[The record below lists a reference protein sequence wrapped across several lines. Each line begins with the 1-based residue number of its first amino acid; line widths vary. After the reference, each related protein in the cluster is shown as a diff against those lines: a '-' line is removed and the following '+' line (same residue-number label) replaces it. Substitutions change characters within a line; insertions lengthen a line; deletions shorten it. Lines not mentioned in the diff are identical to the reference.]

1 MQLREKS
8 VERHDRK
15 CVLCCDIMES
25 QGKTQR
31 PKNQID
37 MLHGNIWKGVLRFAV
52 PLAATNLL
60 QQLFNATDMAV
71 VGQFSSSEA
80 LSAVG
85 VNAPLTNLV
94 VNIFIGLSIGTN
106 VVVANLLGKKDA
118 HGVSRAV
125 HTSIV
130 LALITGVIVA
140 ALAPVIGDALL
151 TLMQTPENIFDMA
164 STYLMIYLLGAPFI
178 MLLNF
183 TSAILR
189 SKGDTRRPFIVLV
202 IAGVINVVLNVAFVV
217 GLDMDAAGV
226 ALATVIANAVSS
238 ITLLAI
244 LLRETD
250 EVRVELRK
258 LCFDVPLFWRIV
270 AMGVPAG
277 IQGLMFSL
285 SNVIIQIGL
294 NELGSQVV
302 AGSTAALNMEIMCY
316 MISAAFG
323 QAAMTFVSQNVGAGD
338 YPRCKSVV
346 RWAALLLTIIVGI
359 VSALIVLFA
368 SFFSGLFSSDPEVI
382 GFSNI
387 RIYYVTSFEIIC
399 GLIEI
404 YSGALRGHGRSM
416 TPAVICIVGICILR
430 IAWVYTAFAVWHTY
444 ECLLVAYALSWL
456 AALIGMVIAY
466 LLNAR
471 KLAKQAP
478 AIGDTASQQPVS
490 MDAVESLECA
500 DGHAVS

>member
-1 MQLREKS
+1 MGTQA
-8 VERHDRK
+8 
-15 CVLCCDIMES
+15 
-25 QGKTQR
+25 KTQR
-31 PKNQID
+31 KKNQID
-37 MLHGNIWKGVLRFAV
+37 MLHCNIWKGLLRFAL

-60 QQLFNATDMAV
+60 QQLFNVTDIAI

-94 VNIFIGLSIGTN
+94 VNIFVGLSVGTN
-106 VVVANLLGKKDA
+106 VVVANLLGKGDA

-130 LALITGVIVA
+130 VAFISGIIVGIA
-140 ALAPVIGDALL
+140 GPLL
-151 TLMQTPENIFDMA
+151 VDVMLGWMQTPENIFDMA
-164 STYLMIYLLGAPFI
+164 HTYLTIYLLGAPFI

-202 IAGVINVVLNVAFVV
+202 IAGIINVVLNIAFVV
-217 GLDMDAAGV
+217 GLGMDANGV

-238 ITLLAI
+238 IALLVI
-244 LLRETD
+244 LFRETD
-250 EVRVELRK
+250 EVRVELKK
-258 LCFDVPLFWRIV
+258 LCFDWPLFCRIF
-270 AMGVPAG
+270 ALGVPAG

-285 SNVIIQIGL
+285 SNVIIQVGL

-316 MISAAFG
+316 MIAAAFG
-323 QAAMTFVSQNVGAGD
+323 QGAMTFVSQNHGAGN
-338 YPRCKSVV
+338 YPRCRSIV
-346 RWAALLLTIIVGI
+346 RWSTLLLTLFIGVA
-359 VSALIVLFA
+359 SAFIVLFA

-382 GFSNI
+382 EFSNI
-387 RIYYVTSFEIIC
+387 RIYYVTSFEIVC

-404 YSGALRGHGRSM
+404 YSGALRGHGWSM
-416 TPAVICIVGICILR
+416 TPAAICVVGICVLR
-430 IAWVYTAFAVWHTY
+430 IGWVYTAFAMWPTY
-444 ECLLVAYALSWL
+444 ECLLIAYGLSWV

-466 LLNAR
+466 FVCVR
-471 KLAKQAP
+471 RIDKQAL
-478 AIGDTASQQPVS
+478 AANDSALQ
-490 MDAVESLECA
+490 
-500 DGHAVS
+500 